1 MLITSFM
8 GPFRDEALSCFPS
21 SDHIFPCRPHYT
33 LCPVLKSRLAPK
45 SCPWLSALATLHLT
59 CPLAWLQVNPVLK
72 TPGSSRLGV
81 PSFTASAPWAT
92 PIPCVQ
98 CCTPLTPGSPP
109 FSIAILKV
117 STQPSIQSSKQRAG
131 SSPRAEQQT
140 QGPASYI
147 TRVMNLFFI

>member
-8 GPFRDEALSCFPS
+8 GPFHDEALSCFPS

-59 CPLAWLQVNPVLK
+59 CPPPWLQVNPVLK

-81 PSFTASAPWAT
+81 PPFPASAPWAT

-98 CCTPLTPGSPP
+98 CCAPLTPGSSP
-109 FSIAILKV
+109 FSIAILK
-117 STQPSIQSSKQRAG
+117 SQHNHPSSLPSRGLEVLQGQSSKLKGLQVT
-131 SSPRAEQQT
+131 SP
-140 QGPASYI
+140 G
-147 TRVMNLFFI
+147 

>member
-1 MLITSFM
+1 M

-59 CPLAWLQVNPVLK
+59 CSPPWLQVNPILK
-72 TPGSSRLGV
+72 TLCSSSPGVL
-81 PSFTASAPWAT
+81 SFTASVPWAT

-98 CCTPLTPGSPP
+98 YCPPLTPGSPP
-109 FSIAILKV
+109 FSTAILK
-117 STQPSIQSSKQRAG
+117 SQHNHSSSLCWKFSKGRA
-131 SSPRAEQQT
+131 AKT

-147 TRVMNLFFI
+147 TRVMHLFFI